1 MPPTAGPPLF
11 PLYFLTLAL
20 LFIMSVMM
28 FRFFEVA
35 EFLRGV
41 VGESG
46 HISSLLLDP
55 PFGMTLGL

>member
-20 LFIMSVMM
+20 LFMMSVIM

-35 EFLRGV
+35 EFLSGV
-41 VGESG
+41 VGDSG
-46 HISSLLLDP
+46 HTSSLLLEP
-55 PFGMTLGL
+55 PLGMTFGL